1 MSNKRETKDSDTLS
15 EIRHEYRAKK
25 KQLEKYDTFV
35 DRHQALVVFI
45 PLLLVVVGL
54 LVMVGMTSGTTAEQT
69 GDSLGVKIVGLL
81 STLLLLGAVVMA
93 FITGSRKSAKSK
105 IDKQLEAL
113 TKEAAVFQ
121 KHAKDH
127 DNITRDELGLWRD
140 IEKDTGNANSS
151 KGGWV
156 MLIIV
161 IIVVAAVGSMIQANK
176 RNQEAA
182 ERARQA
188 QIIEQQRAEQ
198 EQDAIEQRKLDQQDE
213 ANRLQQQKNA
223 IDLYNSTK
231 PDSSNYRSSTNCSTS
246 YYGGYTAY
254 TTCD

>member
-1 MSNKRETKDSDTLS
+1 MKENSGIA
-15 EIRHEYRAKK
+15 EIRQEYKEKK
-25 KQLEKYDTFV
+25 EQLKKYDTFV
-35 DRHQALVVFI
+35 DRHQGLVVFM
-45 PLLLVVVGL
+45 PLLFVLIGV
-54 LVMVGMTSGTTAEQT
+54 LVMVGMTSGTTTQS
-69 GDSLGVKIVGLL
+69 GDNVAVKVVGIISLVLL
-81 STLLLLGAVVMA
+81 VAAIVMA
-93 FITGSRKSAKSK
+93 VITGSRKSAKGK

-113 TKEAAVFQ
+113 KQEATVFQ
-121 KHAKDH
+121 THAKDH
-127 DNITRDELGLWRD
+127 NNITRDELGLWRD
-140 IEKDTGNANSS
+140 IGQDTSHTHSN
-151 KGGWV
+151 KGGWI

-161 IIVVAAVGSMIQANK
+161 IVVVAAGGSINQANK

-182 ERARQA
+182 ERARQT
-188 QIIEQQRAEQ
+188 QIMEQQRAKQ

-231 PDSSNYRSSTNCSTS
+231 PDSGDYRSSTNCSTS

>member
-1 MSNKRETKDSDTLS
+1 MSAAKDGDTLS
-15 EIRHEYRAKK
+15 EIRHEYKAKK
-25 KQLEKYDTFV
+25 KQLEKYNTFI
-35 DRHQALVVFI
+35 DRHQGLVVFL
-45 PLLLVVVGL
+45 PLLLVLIGVLVLVGITSGSTGDNLAAKVVGILSLVL
-54 LVMVGMTSGTTAEQT
+54 L
-69 GDSLGVKIVGLL
+69 
-81 STLLLLGAVVMA
+81 AVAIVMA
-93 FITGSRKSAKSK
+93 FITGSRKSAKGK

-113 TKEAAVFQ
+113 KQEATTFQ
-121 KHAKDH
+121 THAKNH

-140 IEKDTGNANSS
+140 IAQDTDKAHSN

-161 IIVVAAVGSMIQANK
+161 IVVVAAVGSITQANK

-182 ERARQA
+182 ERARQT
-188 QIIEQQRAEQ
+188 QIMEQQRAKQ

-231 PDSSNYRSSTNCSTS
+231 PDSSDYRSSTSCSTS

-254 TTCD
+254 TTCN

>member
-1 MSNKRETKDSDTLS
+1 MGEIKNNDALS

-25 KQLEKYDTFV
+25 KQLKKYDRFI
-35 DRHQALVVFI
+35 DRHQGLLVGL
-45 PLLLVVVGL
+45 PLLIVVVGVVMTVVAVEQSDNGAIARAAGASSAL
-54 LVMVGMTSGTTAEQT
+54 LFLATLVMA
-69 GDSLGVKIVGLL
+69 L
-81 STLLLLGAVVMA
+81 
-93 FITGSRKSAKSK
+93 ITGSRKSAKAK
-105 IDKQLEAL
+105 IEKQLAALKDEAI
-113 TKEAAVFQ
+113 AFQ
-121 KHAKDH
+121 RHAKDH
-127 DNITRDELGLWRD
+127 NNITRDELGLWRG
-140 IEKDTGNANSS
+140 IAQDTDKAHSN

-161 IIVVAAVGSMIQANK
+161 IVVVAAVGSVTQANK

-182 ERARQA
+182 ERARQT
-188 QIIEQQRAEQ
+188 QIMEQQRAKQ

-213 ANRLQQQKNA
+213 ANRLQQQQNA

-231 PDSSNYRSSTNCSTS
+231 SDSSDYRSSTNCSTS

>member
-1 MSNKRETKDSDTLS
+1 MSAAKDGDTLS
-15 EIRHEYRAKK
+15 EIRHEYKAKK
-25 KQLEKYDTFV
+25 KQLEKYNTFI
-35 DRHQALVVFI
+35 DRHQGLVVFL
-45 PLLLVVVGL
+45 PLLLVLIGVLMV
-54 LVMVGMTSGTTAEQT
+54 VGMTSSSVAEQS
-69 GDSLGVKIVGLL
+69 GNNVAVKVIGLL
-81 STLLLLGAVVMA
+81 SLVLLVVAVVMA

-105 IDKQLEAL
+105 VDKQLEAL

-121 KHAKDH
+121 QHAKDH

-140 IEKDTGNANSS
+140 IEQDTGNAHSN

-156 MLIIV
+156 IFIIV
-161 IIVVAAVGSMIQANK
+161 IVVVAAVGSITQANK

-182 ERARQA
+182 ERARQT
-188 QIIEQQRAEQ
+188 QIMEQQRAKQ

-231 PDSSNYRSSTNCSTS
+231 PDSGDYRSGSSCTSRAIGSTL
-246 YYGGYTAY
+246 YTD
-254 TTCD
+254 CD

>member
-1 MSNKRETKDSDTLS
+1 MSASKDGDTLS
-15 EIRHEYRAKK
+15 EIRHEYKAKK
-25 KQLEKYDTFV
+25 KQLEKYNTFI
-35 DRHQALVVFI
+35 DRHQGLVVFM
-45 PLLLVVVGL
+45 PLLLVLIGVLVLVGITSGSTGDNLAAKVIGILSLVL
-54 LVMVGMTSGTTAEQT
+54 LVVT
-69 GDSLGVKIVGLL
+69 I
-81 STLLLLGAVVMA
+81 VMA
-93 FITGSRKSAKSK
+93 FITGGRKAAKGK

-113 TKEAAVFQ
+113 TKEATVFQ

-127 DNITRDELGLWRD
+127 ENISRDELGLWRD
-140 IEKDTGNANSS
+140 IEQDTSGSHSN

-156 MLIIV
+156 MGIIV
-161 IIVVAAVGSMIQANK
+161 IVVVAAVISINQANQ
-176 RNQEAA
+176 RNQEAS
-182 ERARQA
+182 ERARQT
-188 QIIEQQRAEQ
+188 QIIEQQRARQ

-231 PDSSNYRSSTNCSTS
+231 SNSNDHRSSTNCSTS

>member
-1 MSNKRETKDSDTLS
+1 MTNSHEGLS
-15 EIRHEYRAKK
+15 EIREEYRVKK
-25 KQLEKYDTFV
+25 KQLEKYNTFI
-35 DRHQALVVFI
+35 DRHQGLVVFM
-45 PLLLVVVGL
+45 PLLLVLIDVLTLVGI
-54 LVMVGMTSGTTAEQT
+54 TSGST
-69 GDSLGVKIVGLL
+69 GDNLAAKVIGILSLILLAVAIVM
-81 STLLLLGAVVMA
+81 T
-93 FITGSRKSAKSK
+93 FITGGRKSDKSK

-113 TKEAAVFQ
+113 TKEATAFQ
-121 KHAKDH
+121 KYAKDH
-127 DNITRDELGLWRD
+127 KNISRDELGLWRD
-140 IEKDTGNANSS
+140 IEQDTNDSHPS

-156 MLIIV
+156 MGIIV
-161 IIVVAAVGSMIQANK
+161 ILVVAAAISINQANQ

-182 ERARQA
+182 ERARQT
-188 QIIEQQRAEQ
+188 QIMEQQRAKQ

-231 PDSSNYRSSTNCSTS
+231 SNSNDYRSSTNCSTS

>member
-1 MSNKRETKDSDTLS
+1 MSAARDGDTLS
-15 EIRHEYRAKK
+15 EIRHEYKEKK
-25 KQLEKYDTFV
+25 KQLEKYDTFI
-35 DRHQALVVFI
+35 DRHQGLVVFM
-45 PLLLVVVGL
+45 PLLLVLIGILVLVGI
-54 LVMVGMTSGTTAEQT
+54 TSGST
-69 GDSLGVKIVGLL
+69 GDNLAAKVIGILSLVLL
-81 STLLLLGAVVMA
+81 AVAIVMA
-93 FITGSRKSAKSK
+93 FITGGRKSAKNK

-113 TKEAAVFQ
+113 TKEATVFH

-127 DNITRDELGLWRD
+127 ETISRDELGLWRD
-140 IEKDTGNANSS
+140 IEQDKSDSHSN
-151 KGGWV
+151 KGGWI

-161 IIVVAAVGSMIQANK
+161 IVVVAAVGSITQANK

-182 ERARQA
+182 ERARQT
-188 QIIEQQRAEQ
+188 QIMEQQRAKQ

-213 ANRLQQQKNA
+213 ANHLQQQKNA

-231 PDSSNYRSSTNCSTS
+231 PSSNNDYRSSTNCSTS

>member
-1 MSNKRETKDSDTLS
+1 MTNSNDGLS
-15 EIRHEYRAKK
+15 EIRHEYKSKK
-25 KQLEKYDTFV
+25 KQLEKYNTFI
-35 DRHQALVVFI
+35 DRHQGLVVFL
-45 PLLLVVVGL
+45 PLLLVLIGVLILVGI
-54 LVMVGMTSGTTAEQT
+54 TSGST
-69 GDSLGVKIVGLL
+69 GDNLAAKVIGILSLVLL
-81 STLLLLGAVVMA
+81 AVAIIMA
-93 FITGSRKSAKSK
+93 FITGGRKSAKSK
-105 IDKQLEAL
+105 IEKQLEAL
-113 TKEAAVFQ
+113 TQEAAVFQ

-140 IEKDTGNANSS
+140 IEQDTSGTHSN
-151 KGGWV
+151 KGGWI

-161 IIVVAAVGSMIQANK
+161 IVVVAAVGSITQANK

-182 ERARQA
+182 ERARQT
-188 QIIEQQRAEQ
+188 QIMEQQRAKQ

-223 IDLYNSTK
+223 IDLYDSTK
-231 PDSSNYRSSTNCSTS
+231 SNSNDYRSSTNCSTS